1 MITGTGGTAS
11 DSGAFFG
18 EKIMEKLLLATRD
31 RLNTRLALMEDG
43 RLVEYFQEPTHL
55 GGLVGNLYMGKVSRI
70 LPGVDSGFIDIGLD
84 RDGFLFE
91 GDMGPLLDDEFK
103 FEPQSRNHPVIE
115 DLRVG
120 EPVLVQVTKEPL
132 GQKGPRLTTQISIP
146 GNYLVYMPQTNRV
159 GASKKLSDSER
170 QRLKK
175 TMAELK
181 GDFQGSFIARTAAEG
196 ASREELAAEM
206 QQLAELWSFLTL
218 KMDGAPCPSLI
229 HQEADLA
236 TKSVREILLRSEG
249 ELITDDEELS
259 EKVLE
264 SIHTVH
270 DKDIRITLWKNKQD
284 LFREYKIDE
293 ELENAL
299 RPRVWLKSGG
309 CIVVQP
315 TEALVAIDVNS
326 GRFVGK
332 RSLEDTAFKTNVEAA
347 EEVVRQLRL
356 RNLGGI
362 IVIDFIDMTEK
373 GHRDA
378 LLSKF
383 QEFLKNDKAKSRIL
397 KISEFGLV
405 EMTRKRTHRPLD
417 KLLTAPCPCCEGKG
431 RIPAP
436 WKIAEAILG
445 QLSKITRNKKYK
457 VTVSTH
463 LYRFIEENREHL
475 DIPPFAVFEEVK
487 MRDPSRFE
495 ILPVDE
501 KAFQKIAE
509 HK

>member
-1 MITGTGGTAS
+1 
-11 DSGAFFG
+11 
-18 EKIMEKLLLATRD
+18 MEKLLLATRD
-31 RLNTRLALMEDG
+31 ALNTRLALIEDG
-43 RLVEYFQEPTHL
+43 RLVEYFQEPTSS
-55 GGLVGNLYMGKVSRI
+55 GGLVGNLYVGKVSRI

-103 FEPQSRNHPVIE
+103 FEPRSKYRPVIE

-120 EPVLVQVTKEPL
+120 EPVLVQVTKEPM

-159 GASKKLSDSER
+159 GASKKLPDSER

-175 TMAELK
+175 TMGELK

-196 ASREELAAEM
+196 ASREDIAMEM
-206 QQLAELWSFLTL
+206 QQLAELWSLLML
-218 KMDGAPCPSLI
+218 KMEGSSYPCLL

-249 ELITDDEELS
+249 ELITDDEALS
-259 EKVLE
+259 EKVLD
-264 SIHTVH
+264 SISTIQ
-270 DKDIRITLWKNKQD
+270 DKDIRITHWKNKQD
-284 LFREYKIDE
+284 LFREYRIDE

-309 CIVVQP
+309 CIVIQP

-362 IVIDFIDMTEK
+362 IVVDFIDMTEK
-373 GHRDA
+373 SHREA

-405 EMTRKRTHRPLD
+405 EMTRKRTHRPLE
-417 KLLTAPCPCCEGKG
+417 KLLTTTCPCCEGKG
-431 RIPAP
+431 KIPAP
-436 WKIAEAILG
+436 WKVAEAILG

-463 LYRFIEENREHL
+463 VFRFIEENRQHL
-475 DIPPFAVFEEVK
+475 NLPPFAAFEEVK
-487 MRDPSRFE
+487 MRDPSRYE
-495 ILPVDE
+495 ILPIDE
-501 KAFQKIAE
+501 KAFAKIAD